1 MAAIMP
7 TVHRVALLG
16 FSDFE
21 RNTLATY
28 LRLATERQ
36 TRYEQ
41 VTDPA
46 AADFFVADADQAH
59 SLKLASATDR
69 LGRTVFIGASA
80 PAGSTARMARPI
92 DPLHV
97 LRELDAMAGV
107 AARAPPPALHAA
119 SVREPQA
126 QDRGEQAAASLL
138 LRPDDT
144 RVITPATPAAPP
156 RPSALVVD
164 DSAIATRFLE
174 TRLERWG
181 LDIARAA
188 NSAQALVLLAQ
199 RDYDFVFLDV
209 ELGPESELDGLA
221 LCQHIKRERPD
232 HATLPSAVVMV
243 SAHHDEPDRARG
255 ALAGCDA
262 YLGKPLDEVELRRL
276 MMRHGLRAAATP
288 PPAASF

>member
-1 MAAIMP
+1 MP

-36 TRYEQ
+36 IRYEQ

-46 AADFFVADADQAH
+46 AADFLVADADHAD
-59 SLKLASATDR
+59 SVKLASATDR

-80 PAGSTARMARPI
+80 PAGSVARMARPI

-97 LRELDAMAGV
+97 LRELDAMAAM
-107 AARAPPPALHAA
+107 AASAPPPALHAA
-119 SVREPQA
+119 PLKEPQA
-126 QDRGEQAAASLL
+126 QDRGEQAATSLL
-138 LRPDDT
+138 LQPDDT
-144 RVITPATPAAPP
+144 RVTTPATPALPP
-156 RPSALVVD
+156 RPSALLVD

-188 NSAQALVLLAQ
+188 NSAQALVLLAR

-221 LCQHIKRERPD
+221 LCQHIKRQRPD

>member
-21 RNTLATY
+21 RHTLATY

-46 AADFFVADADQAH
+46 AADFFVADADHAH
-59 SLKLASATDR
+59 SVKLASATDR

-80 PAGSTARMARPI
+80 PAGSVARMARPI

-97 LRELDAMAGV
+97 LRELDAMAAM
-107 AARAPPPALHAA
+107 AANAPPPAPRAA
-119 SVREPQA
+119 RVKEPQA
-126 QDRGEQAAASLL
+126 QDRGEQAPTSLL